1 MEGNGFR
8 TVSSHFIV
16 TVSSSQCQKYSI
28 NVVAGLEQYSV
39 LTEKN
44 NGVTFLYSWLLSAH
58 D

>member
-1 MEGNGFR
+1 MVLEQFLHTSLLPYQAINAR
-8 TVSSHFIV
+8 NV
-16 TVSSSQCQKYSI
+16 

-44 NGVTFLYSWLLSAH
+44 NGVTFLYSWLLSAR